1 MDRGVVVRGRLRGT
15 RIDLD
20 RAIDE
25 LDGDVEVSVRS
36 VSEVRATVADVL
48 ALVASFT
55 PGTRTKDDIDQQVLV
70 DRAGWDRE

>member
-55 PGTRTKDDIDQQVLV
+55 PVTRTKDDIDQQVLV

>member
-1 MDRGVVVRGRLRGT
+1 MRGRLRGS

-25 LDGDVEVSVRS
+25 LDGDVEVSVRP
-36 VSEVRATVADVL
+36 VSEVLATVADAL

-55 PGTRTKDDIDQQVLV
+55 PGTRTKDDIDQQVLF